1 MEPERIALSQRE
13 RDRLKVL
20 HEVKQKHL
28 TQVEA
33 AARLKVGDRQVRRM
47 LLGLRERGDHS
58 LVHGLRGRPSNRK
71 LAARLEQKILAR
83 LRQRY
88 ADFGPT
94 LAAEHL
100 TQEGFSVSRETLRKW
115 MIKASLWRPRSQR
128 VKKIHVWRERRA
140 SFGELVMQ
148 DSSPFR
154 WLEDRGPACQLIAL
168 IDDATSRIWG
178 RFTEHDTTEEN
189 LRTLQGWLR
198 RYGRP
203 LAHYTDKA
211 SIFRTAGPQPL
222 PEQLRGAPL
231 RTQFGRA
238 LSELGIEWI
247 AAHSPQAKGRI
258 ERLFETLQDRLVK
271 EMRLAG
277 IESVAGANHFLEMRF
292 LPEWEQRFT
301 VAPRNARNAHRRLGR
316 EQHLEEILSVRV
328 ARRVAQD
335 HTVSWD
341 GNRWGVLR
349 EEVCAGLRG
358 AAVEIE
364 RRLDGS
370 HWLRYRGRYLH
381 LRACPEPVRTCDYDG
396 SVRRQKH
403 PARDAC
409 DNERP
414 KGDRWK
420 RVRKTTKY
428 CTGGSRGMTR
438 RQLGLDLR
446 DLGGYPIVAPRKPVP
461 QGLVT
466 RIGTSPGGFPSQR
479 GLDKGFA
486 VNHGPNYF

>member
-1 MEPERIALSQRE
+1 METERIALSQPE

-20 HEVKQKHL
+20 HEVNQKHL
-28 TQVEA
+28 TQVLA
-33 AARLKVGDRQVRRM
+33 AEQLKVTDRQVRRM
-47 LLGLRERGDHS
+47 LLRIRERGDS
-58 LVHGLRGRPSNRK
+58 ALVHGLRGRPSNRK
-71 LAARLEQKILAR
+71 LAVRLEQKILAR

-100 TQEGFSVSRETLRKW
+100 AQEGFAVSRETLRKW
-115 MIKASLWRPRSQR
+115 MTKAALWRPRSQR
-128 VKKIHVWRERRA
+128 VKAVHVWRERRA
-140 SFGELVMQ
+140 RFGELVMQ

-154 WLEDRGPACQLIAL
+154 WLEDRGPACHLIAL

-203 LAHYTDKA
+203 LAHYTDKN
-211 SIFRTAGPQPL
+211 SIFQKAGPQPL
-222 PEQLRGAPL
+222 PEQLRGDPL

-238 LSELGIEWI
+238 LHELGIAWI

-271 EMRLAG
+271 EMRLSG
-277 IESVAGANHFLEMRF
+277 IDSIPGANHFLEMRF

-301 VAPRNARNAHRRLGR
+301 VVPRQSRNAHRQLGPEHR
-316 EQHLEEILSVRV
+316 LEEILSVRV
-328 ARRVAQD
+328 GRKIAED

-341 GNRWGVLR
+341 GNRWGVVR

-381 LRACPEPVRTCDYDG
+381 LRPCPEPVRQTASPSG
-396 SVRRQKH
+396 LRPPGLAEQI
-403 PARDAC
+403 P
-409 DNERP
+409 RP
-414 KGDRWK
+414 KIKIKPQYHVPADHPWRRPWK
-420 RVRKTTKY
+420 RTFLSGEKPDIST
-428 CTGGSRGMTR
+428 
-438 RQLGLDLR
+438 LR
-446 DLGGYPIVAPRKPVP
+446 
-461 QGLVT
+461 
-466 RIGTSPGGFPSQR
+466 
-479 GLDKGFA
+479 
-486 VNHGPNYF
+486 

>member
-1 MEPERIALSQRE
+1 METERIALSQRE
-13 RDRLKVL
+13 RDRLRVL
-20 HEVKQKHL
+20 HEVKRKQL
-28 TQVEA
+28 TQSEA
-33 AARLKVGDRQVRRM
+33 ARRLKISDRQIRRLLVGLQKRGDRAVI
-47 LLGLRERGDHS
+47 
-58 LVHGLRGRPSNRK
+58 HGLRGRPSNR
-71 LAARLEQKILAR
+71 RYVVRFEQQILTR
-83 LRQRY
+83 VRQRY

-100 TQEGFSVSRETLRKW
+100 SQEGLSVSRETLRKW
-115 MIKASLWRPRSQR
+115 MVQPNLWRPRAQR
-128 VKKIHVWRERRA
+128 VKAVHVWRERRA
-140 SFGELVMQ
+140 CFGELVMQ

-189 LRTLQGWLR
+189 LRTLEGWLR

-203 LAHYTDKA
+203 LAQHTDKN
-211 SIFRTAGPQPL
+211 SIFQKAGPQPL
-222 PEQLRGAPL
+222 PEQLRGDPL

-238 LSELGIEWI
+238 LNELGIEWI

-277 IESVAGANHFLEMRF
+277 IDSIQGANHFLETRF
-292 LPEWEQRFT
+292 VPEWEQRFT
-301 VAPRNARNAHRRLGR
+301 VAARNPRNAHRRLVR

-328 ARRVAQD
+328 ARKVAQD

-349 EEVCAGLRG
+349 EDVCAGLRG

-381 LRACPEPVRTCDYDG
+381 LRPCPEPVRQSASPSGLRPPGLAERT
-396 SVRRQKH
+396 
-403 PARDAC
+403 P
-409 DNERP
+409 RP
-414 KGDRWK
+414 KSTSKPKYHVPAGHPWRKPWK
-420 RVRKTTKY
+420 RTFLSCEKADIST
-428 CTGGSRGMTR
+428 
-438 RQLGLDLR
+438 LR
-446 DLGGYPIVAPRKPVP
+446 
-461 QGLVT
+461 
-466 RIGTSPGGFPSQR
+466 
-479 GLDKGFA
+479 
-486 VNHGPNYF
+486 